1 VPNRNIS
8 VQAVL
13 NSHQKW
19 IQKNMYRR
27 SYQYVYLPRYEK

>member
-19 IQKNMYRR
+19 IQKNMY
-27 SYQYVYLPRYEK
+27 SSCQYVCLPRYEK